1 MSEPGLNRVPSTD
14 ISQGPKNRRY
24 CSCGPRGIGYIQL
37 HPATEMTAMST
48 GSGFA
53 RAHNAKG
60 HGDFDSSGKAL
71 RPDSMWQDY
80 ILCKEAM
87 RGHCMKL
94 GRGRPSYNKDLDVQR
109 IPGCCQ
115 GKLQHGS
122 HSYVLRASEI
132 EGWG

>member
-1 MSEPGLNRVPSTD
+1 MSEPGLNRVPTTD

-94 GRGRPSYNKDLDVQR
+94 GRGRQVTIKTWMCKGSQGAVKGSCSTVVIAMCYGPQR
-109 IPGCCQ
+109 
-115 GKLQHGS
+115 
-122 HSYVLRASEI
+122 
-132 EGWG
+132 